1 MKQGEILKSLAPRKD
16 ELARINRYTRRE
28 LAQEEVYT
36 FSVVLCDNDIDRDF
50 ERFDEEALYTLRDLF
65 IGKTGVFD
73 HDPKAENQTARI
85 YDCAVEQ
92 VPGKQTAAGD
102 SYMRLVARAYLPRSK
117 KNEDLILALDS
128 GIQKEVSVG
137 CAVSKNICSVCGA
150 DMRSGKCPHQ
160 KGKEYKGELCY
171 AVLSGVTDAYEW
183 SFVAVPAQRGAG
195 VIKAWNIGATE
206 EKHLQDITKALC
218 TGGEVTLGV
227 QEAKKLYEHICAL
240 EEDAQYGKAY
250 REDLKKNVVRLSA
263 LVQPEVKKSV
273 MEGLAGKMD
282 LEELKAFCSAYEK
295 KSAAMFPA
303 APQLCAVDG
312 YREQAAGNADY
323 NI

>member
-1 MKQGEILKSLAPRKD
+1 MKQGQIIKSLAPGED
-16 ELARINRYTRRE
+16 ELALINRYTRRE
-28 LAQEEVYT
+28 LLREEVYT
-36 FSVVLCDNDIDRDF
+36 FSAVLCDNDVDRDF

-73 HDPKAENQTARI
+73 HNPKAENQTARI
-85 YDCAVEQ
+85 YACAVEQ

-102 SYMRLVARAYLPRSK
+102 GYMRLVAKAYLPRSK

-137 CAVSKNICSVCGA
+137 CAVSKSICSVCGA
-150 DMRSGKCPHQ
+150 DMKSGRCSHQ
-160 KGKEYKGELCY
+160 KGKEYKGKLCY

-195 VIKAWNIGATE
+195 VIKAWNKQPE
-206 EKHLQDITKALC
+206 EGKQLQDITKALC
-218 TGGEVTLGV
+218 TGEEVTLSA
-227 QEAKKLYEHICAL
+227 QEAKKLYEHIGAL

-250 REDLKKNVVRLSA
+250 REDLKNDVVRLSA

-273 MEGLAGKMD
+273 MEGLAEKMD
-282 LEELKAFCSAYEK
+282 LDELKAFCSAYEK
-295 KSAAMFPA
+295 KSAMLFPA
-303 APQLCAVDG
+303 MPQLCAVDEH
-312 YREQAAGNADY
+312 REQTVENTDY